1 MKPRFHLTAMAAC
14 LILCA
19 YVASAQAAQGAAAPS
34 ATPQVNQ
41 FAVSVHDLQSY
52 IRQHA
57 PFILLDVRDA
67 AEYDKGHIPG
77 AILMPLADILDGYAR
92 YPKEEMIVAYCKTG
106 PRSEQA
112 ASYLRAHGY
121 QRVYVLTGG
130 YTAWTAAQ

>member
-1 MKPRFHLTAMAAC
+1 MKPSFHLTAMAVC

-41 FAVSVHDLQSY
+41 FAVSVHDLAVLYQAACAIHSVGRARCGG
-52 IRQHA
+52 IRQG
-57 PFILLDVRDA
+57 PYPRRDLDA
-67 AEYDKGHIPG
+67 ARRHSGRLRTIPE
-77 AILMPLADILDGYAR
+77 
-92 YPKEEMIVAYCKTG
+92 EEMIVAYCKTG